1 MSAAA
6 PENPMDMHAPGRFSP
21 LADADQRGVD
31 LWVAVHRSLEVF
43 HGNAISGEVGV
54 RDGDDEV
61 VV

>member
-1 MSAAA
+1 
-6 PENPMDMHAPGRFSP
+6 MDMHAPGRFSP